1 MSTEGS
7 DLSEESNSNQEDVRV
22 FASED
27 EKEDENEDENEDEI
41 EDENEENEDEM
52 KDEKDEENED
62 EMEDENE
69 DENEDEMKDEKD
81 DENEEINENEDE
93 IEDESEGVNSV
104 GADENDIEDD
114 IEGSTSTSEQV
125 TKNKLDSTVL
135 SNLDK
140 EKVELWLFRA
150 PSDFDI
156 SSLDGVDLVFD
167 DLVDVFE
174 GVDVGTFNSS
184 TGSYKVFQTSNVETH
199 NFANIFPKDHSRF
212 RWGKP
217 FSRQFL
223 ISKDTTD
230 QGASSVV
237 KKKNKESLPPP
248 RLFVRYV
255 PPGGGVNFFSPFL
268 LY

>member
-104 GADENDIEDD
+104 GADENDIEV
-114 IEGSTSTSEQV
+114 EGSTSTSEQV

-150 PSDFDI
+150 PSDVCSRFFNLFKS
-156 SSLDGVDLVFD
+156 SSL
-167 DLVDVFE
+167 
-174 GVDVGTFNSS
+174 TFLPLMES
-184 TGSYKVFQTSNVETH
+184 
-199 NFANIFPKDHSRF
+199 I
-212 RWGKP
+212 W
-217 FSRQFL
+217 FL
-223 ISKDTTD
+223 TTWWM
-230 QGASSVV
+230 
-237 KKKNKESLPPP
+237 
-248 RLFVRYV
+248 
-255 PPGGGVNFFSPFL
+255 FL
-268 LY
+268 KA